1 MGAAAIIAGVS
12 VGASIIGGIEQNNQA
27 KKAEKEQ
34 KALSAQQAASAE
46 QLQVETL
53 QQPKQI
59 ASDNFMANKS
69 SQLAKLRLGMNST
82 ITGASTVSPSMV
94 PSTNTDAKTKLGL

>member
-1 MGAAAIIAGVS
+1 MGAKPLQSVEKVFTLGMLDPAADEA
-12 VGASIIGGIEQNNQA
+12 A
-27 KKAEKEQ
+27 KKASNEQ

-46 QLQVETL
+46 QLRVETL